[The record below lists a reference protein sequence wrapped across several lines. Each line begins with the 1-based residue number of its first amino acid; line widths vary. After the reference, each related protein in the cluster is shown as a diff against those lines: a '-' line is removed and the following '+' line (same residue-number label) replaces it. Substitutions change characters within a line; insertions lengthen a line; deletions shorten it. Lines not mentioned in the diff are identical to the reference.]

1 MRALEFREFGTPDV
15 LKLVTRPDPVASPD
29 MAVIEVCAASINPS
43 DVKNVSGHMEGTVL
57 PRIPGRDF
65 SGRVIHGPSEWL
77 GADVWG
83 TGGNT
88 GFSIDGSHATHIL
101 VPVDALVKKP
111 ANLSHAQAA
120 SIGVTFVIAW
130 LGTVTYGQVKAGETI
145 AVVGA
150 GGGVGG
156 AVVQIAKS
164 KRLRVL
170 AVDRKPLP
178 GDAPAAKLIDGFVNS
193 TEADWPQQIITK
205 TEGRGVDLLFDC
217 VGGVMFEPS
226 LKTLAHRGRL
236 IEISATGKRR
246 VEFDLVDF
254 YHHEQCILGA
264 DSRKLDVTAS
274 AKLMAEFTARF
285 AEGTYAAPLIAAT
298 YSLAEAQ
305 YAYLAVDK
313 GTVGR
318 VALLPQEA

>member
-15 LKLVTRPDPVASPD
+15 LKLVTRPDPVASAD

-65 SGRVIHGPSEWL
+65 SGRVVQGPKEWL
-77 GADVWG
+77 GAEVWG
-83 TGGNT
+83 TGGDT
-88 GFSIDGSHATHIL
+88 GFTKDGSHATHML

-120 SIGVTFVIAW
+120 SIGVTFVVAW
-130 LGTVTYGQVKAGETI
+130 LGAVTYGQIKAGETM

-156 AVVQIAKS
+156 AVIQIAKS
-164 KRLRVL
+164 KGLRVI
-170 AVDRKPLP
+170 AVDRAPLP
-178 GDAPAAKLIDGFVNS
+178 GDAPVAKLIDGFANS
-193 TEADWPQQIITK
+193 TEADWPQQVITK
-205 TEGRGVDLLFDC
+205 SGGRGADILFDA

-226 LKTLAHRGRL
+226 LKALAHHGRL

-246 VEFDLVDF
+246 VEFDLIDF
-254 YHHEQCILGA
+254 YHQEQRIIGA
-264 DSRKLDVTAS
+264 DSRKLDVSAS
-274 AKLMAEFTARF
+274 AKLMAAFTAGF
-285 AEGTYAAPLIAAT
+285 ADGTYAAPLIAAT
-298 YSLAEAQ
+298 YSLAKAQ
-305 YAYLAVDK
+305 DAYRAVEK
-313 GTVGR
+313 GMAGR
-318 VALLPQEA
+318 VALLPQEP